1 MVKYKEFIREKLQ
14 KLNNLPKKWQQVIIC
29 ILVIIVAIIY
39 CFSGGEKTKIAV
51 SEKVEN
57 GNTIISA
64 NGEDEEKNKNSK
76 MIYSMDK
83 DISIIKNPFSFEH
96 EEKSDSKIMTIEEK
110 QKNKDKVNTNNE
122 NIEMKTPQQQI
133 STINQNEK
141 KVKKSIENEQNV
153 YKLKAILDF
162 NQDKVALF
170 SINDKIYRVRQGD
183 MVNDIKILAIG
194 QNNLILQESTG
205 KEVKCPLT

>member
-57 GNTIISA
+57 KNTIISA

-83 DISIIKNPFSFEH
+83 DISTIKNPFSFEH
-96 EEKSDSKIMTIEEK
+96 EEKSDSKIMTTEEK
-110 QKNKDKVNTNNE
+110 QKDKVNTNNE
-122 NIEMKTPQQQI
+122 NIEIKTHLFLLKMVGLKIQMIIAQKVFKLPTIIPPQLKN
-133 STINQNEK
+133 TA
-141 KVKKSIENEQNV
+141 
-153 YKLKAILDF
+153 KLDIF
-162 NQDKVALF
+162 N
-170 SINDKIYRVRQGD
+170 
-183 MVNDIKILAIG
+183 
-194 QNNLILQESTG
+194 
-205 KEVKCPLT
+205 

>member
-14 KLNNLPKKWQQVIIC
+14 KLNNLPKKWQQIIIC

-39 CFSGGEKTKIAV
+39 CFSGEEKTKIDV

-64 NGEDEEKNKNSK
+64 NGEYEEKNKNSK

-83 DISIIKNPFSFEH
+83 DISVIKNPFSFEH
-96 EEKSDSKIMTIEEK
+96 EEKTDSKIMTDEEK
-110 QKNKDKVNTNNE
+110 QKDKVNINNE
-122 NIEMKTPQQQI
+122 NIKMKTQQQQI

-162 NQDKVALF
+162 NQEKVALF

>member
-14 KLNNLPKKWQQVIIC
+14 KLNNLPKKWQQIIIC
-29 ILVIIVAIIY
+29 VLVIIVAIIY

-57 GNTIISA
+57 KNTIISA
-64 NGEDEEKNKNSK
+64 NGEDEEKNSK
-76 MIYSMDK
+76 MIYNMDK
-83 DISIIKNPFSFEH
+83 DISTIKNPFSFEH
-96 EEKSDSKIMTIEEK
+96 EEKSDSKIMTTEEK
-110 QKNKDKVNTNNE
+110 QKDKVNTNNE
-122 NIEMKTPQQQI
+122 NIEIKTQQQQI
-133 STINQNEK
+133 STINKNEK

-162 NQDKVALF
+162 NQEKVALF

-205 KEVKCPLT
+205 KEIKCPLT

>member
-1 MVKYKEFIREKLQ
+1 
-14 KLNNLPKKWQQVIIC
+14 
-29 ILVIIVAIIY
+29 
-39 CFSGGEKTKIAV
+39 
-51 SEKVEN
+51 
-57 GNTIISA
+57 
-64 NGEDEEKNKNSK
+64 
-76 MIYSMDK
+76 MIYNMDK
-83 DISIIKNPFSFEH
+83 DISTIKNPFSFEH

-110 QKNKDKVNTNNE
+110 QKDKDKVNTSNE
-122 NIEMKTPQQQI
+122 NIEMKTQQQQI

-162 NQDKVALF
+162 NQEKVALF

-194 QNNLILQESTG
+194 QNILILRESTG
-205 KEVKCPLT
+205 KEIKCPLT

>member
-14 KLNNLPKKWQQVIIC
+14 KLNNLPKKWQQIIIC
-29 ILVIIVAIIY
+29 ILVMIVAIIY

-57 GNTIISA
+57 KNTIISV

-76 MIYSMDK
+76 MIYNMDK
-83 DISIIKNPFSFEH
+83 DISTIKNPFSFEH

-110 QKNKDKVNTNNE
+110 QKDKVNTNNE
-122 NIEMKTPQQQI
+122 NIEITTQQQQT
-133 STINQNEK
+133 SMINQNEK
-141 KVKKSIENEQNV
+141 KMNKPINNEQNI

-162 NQDKVALF
+162 NQEKVALF

>member
-14 KLNNLPKKWQQVIIC
+14 KLNNLPKKWQQIIIC

-39 CFSGGEKTKIAV
+39 CFSGEEKTKIAV

-57 GNTIISA
+57 KNTIISA
-64 NGEDEEKNKNSK
+64 NGEYEEKNKNSK

-83 DISIIKNPFSFEH
+83 DISVIKNPFSFEH
-96 EEKSDSKIMTIEEK
+96 EEKTDSKIMTDEEK
-110 QKNKDKVNTNNE
+110 QKDKVNINNE
-122 NIEMKTPQQQI
+122 NIKMKTQQQQT
-133 STINQNEK
+133 STINKVEK
-141 KVKKSIENEQNV
+141 KMNKPINNEQNV

-162 NQDKVALF
+162 NQEKVALF

-205 KEVKCPLT
+205 KEIKCPLT

>member
-1 MVKYKEFIREKLQ
+1 MVKYKEFIQEKFQ
-14 KLNNLPKKWQQVIIC
+14 KLNNLPKKWQQIIIC

-57 GNTIISA
+57 KNTIISA
-64 NGEDEEKNKNSK
+64 NGEDEEKNSK
-76 MIYSMDK
+76 MIYNMDK
-83 DISIIKNPFSFEH
+83 DILTIKNPFSFEH
-96 EEKSDSKIMTIEEK
+96 EEKSDSKIMTTEEK
-110 QKNKDKVNTNNE
+110 QKDKVNTNNE
-122 NIEMKTPQQQI
+122 NIEMKTQQQQI
-133 STINQNEK
+133 STINKNEK
-141 KVKKSIENEQNV
+141 KTKKLINNEQNV

-162 NQDKVALF
+162 NQAKVALF

>member
-14 KLNNLPKKWQQVIIC
+14 KLNNLPKKWQQIIIC

-39 CFSGGEKTKIAV
+39 CFSGEEKTKIAV

-64 NGEDEEKNKNSK
+64 NGEYEEKNKNSK

-83 DISIIKNPFSFEH
+83 DISVIKNPFSFEH
-96 EEKSDSKIMTIEEK
+96 EEKTDSKIMTDEEK
-110 QKNKDKVNTNNE
+110 QKDKVNINNE
-122 NIEMKTPQQQI
+122 NIKMKTQQQQI

-162 NQDKVALF
+162 NQEKIALF

-205 KEVKCPLT
+205 KEIKCPLT

>member
-57 GNTIISA
+57 KNTIISA
-64 NGEDEEKNKNSK
+64 NGEDEEKNSK
-76 MIYSMDK
+76 MTYNMDK
-83 DISIIKNPFSFEH
+83 DILTIKNPFSFEH
-96 EEKSDSKIMTIEEK
+96 EEKSDSKIMTTEEK
-110 QKNKDKVNTNNE
+110 QKDKVNTNNE
-122 NIEMKTPQQQI
+122 NIEIKTQQQQI
-133 STINQNEK
+133 STINKNEK

>member
-29 ILVIIVAIIY
+29 ILVMIVAIIY

-57 GNTIISA
+57 KNTIISA
-64 NGEDEEKNKNSK
+64 NGEDEEKNSK
-76 MIYSMDK
+76 MTYNMDK
-83 DISIIKNPFSFEH
+83 DILTIKNPFSFEH
-96 EEKSDSKIMTIEEK
+96 EEKSDSKIMTTEEK
-110 QKNKDKVNTNNE
+110 QKDKVNTNNE
-122 NIEMKTPQQQI
+122 NIEIKTQQQQI
-133 STINQNEK
+133 STINKNEK

-162 NQDKVALF
+162 NQEKVALF

-205 KEVKCPLT
+205 KEIKCPLT

>member
-14 KLNNLPKKWQQVIIC
+14 KLNNLPKKWQQIIIC

-64 NGEDEEKNKNSK
+64 NGEDEEKNSK

-83 DISIIKNPFSFEH
+83 DISTIKNPFSFEH

-122 NIEMKTPQQQI
+122 NIEMKTQQQQT

-141 KVKKSIENEQNV
+141 KVKKSIENEQNI

-162 NQDKVALF
+162 NQEKVALF

-194 QNNLILQESTG
+194 QNILILQESTG
-205 KEVKCPLT
+205 KEIKCPLT

>member
-14 KLNNLPKKWQQVIIC
+14 KLNNLPKKWQQIIIC

-64 NGEDEEKNKNSK
+64 NGEDEEKNSK

-83 DISIIKNPFSFEH
+83 DISTIKNPFSFEH
-96 EEKSDSKIMTIEEK
+96 EEKSDSKIMTTEEK
-110 QKNKDKVNTNNE
+110 QKDKVNTNNE
-122 NIEMKTPQQQI
+122 NIEIKTQQQQI
-133 STINQNEK
+133 STINKNEK

-162 NQDKVALF
+162 NQEKVALF

-205 KEVKCPLT
+205 KEIKCPLT

>member
-57 GNTIISA
+57 KNTIISA

-83 DISIIKNPFSFEH
+83 DISTIKNPFSFEH

-110 QKNKDKVNTNNE
+110 QKDKVNTNNE
-122 NIEMKTPQQQI
+122 NIEIKTQQQQT
-133 STINQNEK
+133 STINKNEEK
-141 KVKKSIENEQNV
+141 MNKPINNEQNI

-162 NQDKVALF
+162 NQEKVALF